1 MDMKKRFKQLLQL
14 LVILFSI
21 SILQAEAGEL
31 HIAVAANFIAPLTEI
46 SAAFEDATD
55 HRIVLIPGSTGK
67 HYAQI
72 INGAPFD
79 VFFSAD
85 TEHPTLL
92 DNAGLAIHGSRYT
105 YALGRLVLWSPQ
117 RDFIQAGGDVLTT
130 DNFRYIAIANP
141 RLAPYGK
148 AAREMLQK
156 IHQWERLKTKLVQ
169 GENISQAFQFVY
181 SGNAELGFIAHSQL
195 IALTHDK
202 PGSSWLVPENMHAPI
217 AQQAIQL
224 TDSGIARLFLDYA
237 KLPEAQQIIL
247 KYGYDLPKPADRPVS
262 KPADKTAHAKP

>member
-1 MDMKKRFKQLLQL
+1 MNNRLKLLLQL
-14 LVILFSI
+14 LATLLSTSF
-21 SILQAEAGEL
+21 LQAEAGEL
-31 HIAVAANFIAPLTEI
+31 HVAVAANFAAPMAEI
-46 SAAFEDATD
+46 SAAFENATD
-55 HRIVLIPGSTGK
+55 HQVVLIPGSTGK

-92 DNAGLAIHGSRYT
+92 DNAGLAISGSRYT

-117 RDFIQAGGDVLTT
+117 RDFIRPGGDVLTT

-156 IHQWERLKTKLVQ
+156 IRQWERLKSKLVQ
-169 GENISQAFQFVY
+169 GENISQTFQFVY

-195 IALTHDK
+195 IALTHDE
-202 PGSSWLVPENMHAPI
+202 PGSSWLIPNDMHAPI

-224 TDSGIARLFLDYA
+224 TDSGIARLFLHYA
-237 KLPEAQQIIL
+237 
-247 KYGYDLPKPADRPVS
+247 
-262 KPADKTAHAKP
+262 